1 MVRRYKSLRSLAVL
15 GMALLCLGAL
25 AECGADG
32 WNYRFK
38 YDWRIDLKDGASA
51 GHSIAKGED
60 GRVKIVV
67 TRPRA
72 AYSPRKGNS
81 RTIVIPKGE
90 TVLSKPLVLKSGEE
104 LFFEDGAV
112 LKADAASK
120 DFPVCGR
127 KDSLERPLT
136 WLITTEPGAT
146 NVAIRGSGVIDA
158 NGTEMFARGM
168 LASSVVP
175 HACDGFVMEGVTI
188 VDGNFWTVTPVR
200 SRNISIRDVAVLNDV
215 DDLRENDAFD
225 ICECTDVVV
234 ENCLGVSRDDSFSTK
249 TWSGHR
255 GQVAAKWQGGPL
267 PLERV
272 VFSKCLAWT
281 RCAAFKIGDGVVQ
294 PQRDVVFRDSRA
306 FGCRHGV
313 RYSHT
318 CGLAETK
325 GVVFENIHIDS
336 WDNVRGPFGW
346 LDIAPVENGV
356 PGELT
361 LRNITV
367 GVKSNPMHSQKEE
380 KSSKEEDS
388 SRDCPQ

>member
-1 MVRRYKSLRSLAVL
+1 MVRKRTLLRILAVA
-15 GMALLCLGAL
+15 GTALHCFGAI
-25 AECGADG
+25 ADCDADG
-32 WNYRFK
+32 WDRRFK

-81 RTIVIPKGE
+81 RTIVIPKGV

-104 LFFEDGAV
+104 LFIEDGAV
-112 LKADAASK
+112 LKADAASEG
-120 DFPVCGR
+120 FPVCGR

-136 WLITTEPGAT
+136 WLVTTEPGAT

-158 NGTEMFARGM
+158 GGTSMFARGM

-255 GQVAAKWQGGPL
+255 GQVAAKWHGGPL
-267 PLERV
+267 PLKRV

-281 RCAAFKIGDGVVQ
+281 RCAAFKVGDGVVQ
-294 PQRDVVFRDSRA
+294 PQHDVVFRDSRA

-367 GVKSNPMHSQKEE
+367 GVKAHREVKLPVILHEHNQ
-380 KSSKEEDS
+380 
-388 SRDCPQ
+388 RILR